1 MVKPDLI
8 LKRKYKVLK
17 PFMHENVK
25 VTEFVDLNPRQ
36 ATNLLAG
43 GFIAD
48 LANESASK
56 AAAKTTK

>member
-1 MVKPDLI
+1 MAKPDLT

-43 GFIAD
+43 GFITD
-48 LANESASK
+48 LTGESVSK
-56 AAAKTTK
+56 AVAKTTK